1 MAQVAIL
8 TTGGT
13 VAMRYDPAQ
22 GGAVPA
28 LHAADL
34 TAVLPPGAPELVVEE
49 VCNLPSSHFT
59 LDHLWHIRERAA
71 AWAAAPEVT
80 GVVIT
85 HGTDTLEETAYL
97 LDLTVPGEVPLVL
110 TGAMRTASEVG
121 ADGPAN
127 LWAAV
132 RVAASPL
139 ARGLGALVVLNDEI
153 HAARFVTK
161 TNTLS
166 PATFQSPGWGPL
178 GRVEGDRVHIPFRL
192 EREVLPCPRL
202 EERVVL
208 IQLAVGMGAELLE
221 DALARGARGVVLEG
235 LGAGRIPP
243 WWLPVIERAVA
254 GGVAIV
260 IASRCLS
267 GRVWDAYG
275 YVGGY
280 RTLRE
285 MGCLFSPGL
294 NGPKA
299 RIRLMVVLGAAR
311 EHREVAPMWERAF
324 PPVNPVPCDRGD
336 GPGSLG

>member
-1 MAQVAIL
+1 MAKVAIL

-13 VAMRYDPAQ
+13 VAMRHDPAR

-28 LHAADL
+28 LNAADL
-34 TAVLPPGAPELVVEE
+34 MAVLPPGAPDLVVEE

-59 LDHLWHIRERAA
+59 LADLWHIRERVA
-71 AWAAAPEVT
+71 AWAADSAVD
-80 GVVIT
+80 GVVVT

-97 LDLTVPGEVPLVL
+97 LDLTVPGETPIVL

-132 RVAASPL
+132 RVAASQA

-161 TNTLS
+161 TDTLS

-178 GRVEGDRVHIPFRL
+178 GRVEGDRVHIPWRL
-192 EREVLPCPRL
+192 PREVIPCPRL

-208 IQLAVGMGAELLE
+208 IKLAVGMGAEMLE
-221 DALARGARGVVLEG
+221 DALARGARGVVIEG
-235 LGAGRIPP
+235 MGGGRVPP
-243 WWLPVIERAVA
+243 WWLPVIKRAIGA
-254 GGVAIV
+254 GVVVV
-260 IASRCLS
+260 IASRCPS

-275 YVGGY
+275 YVGGH
-280 RTLRE
+280 RTLKE

-294 NGPKA
+294 NGLKA
-299 RIRLMVVLGAAR
+299 RIRLMVVLGTAR
-311 EHREVAPMWERAF
+311 DRAEAVALWNGNPPPKERRCR
-324 PPVNPVPCDRGD
+324 P
-336 GPGSLG
+336 SLSCCT

>member
-1 MAQVAIL
+1 MKPRIVVL

-13 VAMRYDPAQ
+13 VAMRHDPQA

-28 LHAADL
+28 LTAADL

-71 AWAAAPEVT
+71 AWAANPEVA

-97 LDLTVPGEVPLVL
+97 LDLTVPGETPLVL
-110 TGAMRTASEVG
+110 TGAMRTASDVG

-132 RVAASPL
+132 RVAAAPE
-139 ARGLGALVVLNDEI
+139 ARGLGALVVFNDEI

-161 TNTLS
+161 TDTLS

-178 GRVEGDRVHIPFRL
+178 GRVEGDRVYTPFRL
-192 EREVLPCPRL
+192 EREVIPCSRL
-202 EERVVL
+202 EERVAL
-208 IQLAVGMGAELLE
+208 IKLAVGMGPEPLE
-221 DALARGARGVVLEG
+221 DALAQGVRGVVMEG
-235 LGAGRIPP
+235 LGGGRIPP
-243 WWLPVIERAVA
+243 WWLPAIEQAVA
-254 GGVAIV
+254 SGVTVV
-260 IASRCLS
+260 IASRCPS

-275 YVGGY
+275 YLGSH

-294 NGPKA
+294 NGQKA
-299 RIRLMVVLGAAR
+299 RIRLMVTLGA
-311 EHREVAPMWERAF
+311 
-324 PPVNPVPCDRGD
+324 DRPFTG
-336 GPGSLG
+336 

>member
-1 MAQVAIL
+1 MAKVAIL

-13 VAMRYDPAQ
+13 VAMRYDPAR

-28 LHAADL
+28 LSAADL
-34 TAVLPPGAPELVVEE
+34 TAVLPSGAPELVVEE

-59 LDHLWHIRERAA
+59 LDHLWRIRERAA
-71 AWAAAPEVT
+71 AWAADSDVS
-80 GVVIT
+80 GVVVT

-97 LDLTVPGEVPLVL
+97 LDLTVPGETPLVL

-132 RVAASPL
+132 RVAASPQ

-161 TNTLS
+161 TDTLS
-166 PATFQSPGWGPL
+166 PATFRSPGWGPL
-178 GRVEGDRVHIPFRL
+178 GRIEGDRVHIPWRL
-192 EREVLPCPRL
+192 EREVVPCQRL

-208 IQLAVGMGAELLE
+208 IKLAVGMGAEVLE
-221 DALARGARGVVLEG
+221 DALARGARGVVLES
-235 LGAGRIPP
+235 LGASRVPP
-243 WWLPVIERAVA
+243 WWLPVIERALA
-254 GGVAIV
+254 EGVAVV
-260 IASRCLS
+260 IASRCPS

-275 YVGGY
+275 YIGGY

-294 NGPKA
+294 NGQKA
-299 RIRLMVVLGAAR
+299 RIRLMVVLGAAQSPA
-311 EHREVAPMWERAF
+311 EVISLWNG
-324 PPVNPVPCDRGD
+324 NPE
-336 GPGSLG
+336 PGGSECW

>member
-1 MAQVAIL
+1 MAKVAVL

-13 VAMRYDPAQ
+13 VAMRHDPAR

-28 LHAADL
+28 LSTADL
-34 TAVLPPGAPELVVEE
+34 TAVLPPGAPELAVEE

-59 LDHLWHIRERAA
+59 LGDLWHIRERAA
-71 AWAAAPEVT
+71 AWAADPEVS
-80 GVVIT
+80 GIVIT
-85 HGTDTLEETAYL
+85 HGTDTMEETVYL
-97 LDLTVPGEVPLVL
+97 LDLTVPGETPLVL

-132 RVAASPL
+132 RVAASPRS
-139 ARGLGALVVLNDEI
+139 RGLGAMVVLNDEI

-161 TNTLS
+161 TDTLS
-166 PATFQSPGWGPL
+166 TATFQSPGWGPL
-178 GRVEGDRVHIPFRL
+178 GRVEGDQVHIPWRL
-192 EREVLPCPRL
+192 PRELIPCSRP

-208 IQLAVGMGAELLE
+208 IKLAVGMGAELLE
-221 DALARGARGVVLEG
+221 DALARGARGVVLEA
-235 LGAGRIPP
+235 LGASRVPP
-243 WWLPVIERAVA
+243 WWLPVIERAIA
-254 GGVAIV
+254 AGVAVV
-260 IASRCLS
+260 IASRCPS

-275 YVGGY
+275 YVGSH

-299 RIRLMVVLGAAR
+299 RIRLMVVLGAAQDTA
-311 EHREVAPMWERAF
+311 EVAALWNK
-324 PPVNPVPCDRGD
+324 NPD
-336 GPGSLG
+336 PGEHECP

>member
-1 MAQVAIL
+1 MKPRIVVL

-13 VAMRYDPAQ
+13 VAMRHDPQA

-28 LHAADL
+28 LTAADL

-71 AWAAAPEVT
+71 AWAANPEVA

-97 LDLTVPGEVPLVL
+97 LDLTVPGETPLVL
-110 TGAMRTASEVG
+110 TGAMRTASDVG

-132 RVAASPL
+132 RVAAAPE
-139 ARGLGALVVLNDEI
+139 ARGLGALVVFNDEI

-161 TNTLS
+161 TDTLS

-178 GRVEGDRVHIPFRL
+178 GRVEGDRVYIPFRL
-192 EREVLPCPRL
+192 EREVIPCSRL
-202 EERVVL
+202 EERVAL
-208 IQLAVGMGAELLE
+208 IKLAVGMGPEPLE
-221 DALARGARGVVLEG
+221 DALARGVRGVVVEG
-235 LGAGRIPP
+235 LGGGRIPP
-243 WWLPVIERAVA
+243 WWLPAIEQAVA
-254 GGVAIV
+254 SGVTVV
-260 IASRCLS
+260 IASRCPS

-275 YVGGY
+275 YPGSH

-285 MGCLFSPGL
+285 MGCLFSPDL
-294 NGPKA
+294 NGQKA
-299 RIRLMVVLGAAR
+299 RIRLMVTLGA
-311 EHREVAPMWERAF
+311 
-324 PPVNPVPCDRGD
+324 DRPFTG
-336 GPGSLG
+336 